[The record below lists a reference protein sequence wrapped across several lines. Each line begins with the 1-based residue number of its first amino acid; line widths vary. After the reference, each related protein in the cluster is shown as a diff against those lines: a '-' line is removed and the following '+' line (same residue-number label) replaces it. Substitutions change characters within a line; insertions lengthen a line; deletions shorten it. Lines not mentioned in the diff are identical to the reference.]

1 MGYQDPLPSR
11 AVTPPVVLK
20 DGARHE
26 GGHEE
31 GGDEEG
37 CHEEGGDEGHEEGDE
52 ECELRRRC
60 RGRRFGHEEEA
71 GRGEGCHEEGGHEE
85 GGHEEEGLRGVSLAF
100 EGVWVLGVSAAAAFV
115 VRARGLGLLPPP
127 S

>member
-1 MGYQDPLPSR
+1 MKKVAMKKEDPLPSR

-20 DGARHE
+20 DGAGDEGRHE

-37 CHEEGGDEGHEEGDE
+37 CHEE
-52 ECELRRRC
+52 
-60 RGRRFGHEEEA
+60 A
-71 GRGEGCHEEGGHEE
+71 GRDEGCHEEGGHEE
-85 GGHEEEGLRGVSLAF
+85 GGHEQGGHEEEGLRGVSLAF
-100 EGVWVLGVSAAAAFV
+100 EGVWVLGVAAAAAFV

>member
-52 ECELRRRC
+52 EDELRRRC
-60 RGRRFGHEEEA
+60 RGRRFGHEVEA
-71 GRGEGCHEEGGHEE
+71 GRGEGCHEEG
-85 GGHEEEGLRGVSLAF
+85 GLRGVSLAF

-115 VRARGLGLLPPP
+115 VRA
-127 S
+127 

>member
-1 MGYQDPLPSR
+1 MAQDPLPSR

-20 DGARHE
+20 DGA
-26 GGHEE
+26 G
-31 GGDEEG
+31 
-37 CHEEGGDEGHEEGDE
+37 EEGGDEGHEEGDE
-52 ECELRRRC
+52 EGELRRRC

-71 GRGEGCHEEGGHEE
+71 GRGE